1 MSRGLKEIFFLN
13 HFTFGNLREDD
24 HTGLT
29 KITQQ
34 ALLDTILL
42 HGGSICQSAGLLLKQ
57 V

>member
-34 ALLDTILL
+34 ALLDTIL
-42 HGGSICQSAGLLLKQ
+42 HGGSICQRTGLLLKQ